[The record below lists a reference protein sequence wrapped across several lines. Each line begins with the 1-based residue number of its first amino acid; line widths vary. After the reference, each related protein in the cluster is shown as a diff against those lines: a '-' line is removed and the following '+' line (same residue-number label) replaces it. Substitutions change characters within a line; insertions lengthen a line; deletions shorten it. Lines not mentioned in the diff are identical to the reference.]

1 MSINILNNEYKIIF
15 WFLKPYRL
23 RVILIFLFL
32 FIYTV
37 LETVSIGAFYPL
49 LNSVLSISSA
59 PMNSGGKVLEF
70 LNFIVKQLPI
80 AEGTIAASIFLLCL
94 VVGSTLFG
102 FFAESFATWYR
113 YKLFADFLNKVYHK
127 LLNNQYRFF
136 LEKKQ
141 GDLLYIGMNASQS
154 VGEMLL
160 YFPKVGV
167 EFFRLLT
174 LTIFLLTISLKIT
187 LTVFGFMS
195 LFGLMVHYLSVKAIY
210 PIAVNLQNVQSEVT
224 AVFSESIAGI
234 KLIKI
239 IDNFKFWYNRFSNQS
254 HKARMLLTRN
264 VVYGYIPVRLI
275 LIVGV
280 SSIVV
285 SIIYVRQHSPEQV
298 TSFLPIIAI
307 YVLALQRLMPSISSI
322 GKYWMGLKELSPRL
336 ETTYKVLTDSE
347 YLIKDG
353 KKNFSGLKN
362 DIRLENI
369 SFSYPTKEVI
379 LKNVTITILKEQTI
393 AIVGESGAG
402 KSTLAD
408 LLVRL
413 YAPKSGKI
421 LVDGVN
427 YLEFSQSSWLRHI
440 GMVTQDTFIFNASVK
455 ENIRMGKPDATDD
468 AVVEVAKNAHAHQFI
483 MELPEHYN
491 TVVGDR
497 GIKLSGGQR
506 QRIAIAR
513 AIIRNPDILILD
525 EATSSLDNISEKIV
539 QKALQEAMKNKT
551 TIIIAHRLST
561 IEYADRI
568 IVMKNGEVIEDGIHE
583 GLLQQQGYYYNLYRK
598 QKESN

>member
-1 MSINILNNEYKIIF
+1 MNNEYKIIF

-32 FIYTV
+32 FIYTI

-49 LNSVLSISSA
+49 LNDVLSISST

-70 LNFIVKQLPI
+70 LNFIVKRLPI
-80 AEGTIAASIFLLCL
+80 AEGTTAASVFLLFL

-113 YKLFADFLNKVYHK
+113 YKLHADFLNKVYHK

-195 LFGLMVHYLSVKAIY
+195 LFGLMIHYLSVKVIY

-239 IDNFKFWYNRFSNQS
+239 IDNFKFWYNRFRDQS
-254 HKARMLLTRN
+254 HKTRMLLTRN

-275 LIVGV
+275 LIIGV

-347 YLIKDG
+347 YLIEDG

-369 SFSYPTKEVI
+369 SFSYPTKEDI

-413 YAPKSGKI
+413 YAPESGKI
-421 LVDGVN
+421 LVDEVN

-455 ENIRMGKPDATDD
+455 ENIRMGKPDATDVE
-468 AVVEVAKNAHAHQFI
+468 VVEAAKNAHAHQFI

-598 QKESN
+598 QKESS

>member
-1 MSINILNNEYKIIF
+1 MNNEYKIIF

-32 FIYTV
+32 FIYTI

-49 LNSVLSISSA
+49 LNNVLSISST
-59 PMNSGGKVLEF
+59 PMNSGGKILEF
-70 LNFIVKQLPI
+70 LNFIVKRLPI
-80 AEGTIAASIFLLCL
+80 AEGTIAASVFLLCL

-195 LFGLMVHYLSVKAIY
+195 LFGLMIHYLSVKAIY
-210 PIAVNLQNVQSEVT
+210 PIAVNLQNVQSELT

-254 HKARMLLTRN
+254 HKARMLLTKN

-275 LIVGV
+275 LIIGV

-347 YLIKDG
+347 YLIEDG

-369 SFSYPTKEVI
+369 SFSYPTKEDI

-402 KSTLAD
+402 KSTLSD

-413 YAPKSGKI
+413 YEPESGKI

-468 AVVEVAKNAHAHQFI
+468 EVVEAAKNAHAHQFI
-483 MELPEHYN
+483 MELPERYN

-598 QKESN
+598 QKESS

>member
-1 MSINILNNEYKIIF
+1 MNNEYKIIF

-32 FIYTV
+32 FIYTI

-49 LNSVLSISSA
+49 LNNVLSISST
-59 PMNSGGKVLEF
+59 PMNSGGKILEF
-70 LNFIVKQLPI
+70 LNFIVKRLPI
-80 AEGTIAASIFLLCL
+80 AEGTIAASVFLLCL

-113 YKLFADFLNKVYHK
+113 YKLFSDFLNKVYHK

-239 IDNFKFWYNRFSNQS
+239 IDNFKFWYNRFRDQT
-254 HKARMLLTRN
+254 HKTRMLLTRN

-275 LIVGV
+275 LIIGV

-285 SIIYVRQHSPEQV
+285 SIIYVRQHSPEQL

-347 YLIKDG
+347 YLIEDG

-369 SFSYPTKEVI
+369 SFSYPTKEDI

-402 KSTLAD
+402 KSTMAD

-413 YAPKSGKI
+413 YEPESGKI

-468 AVVEVAKNAHAHQFI
+468 EVVEAAKNAHAHQFI
-483 MELPEHYN
+483 MELPEHYK

-598 QKESN
+598 QKESS

>member
-1 MSINILNNEYKIIF
+1 MNNEYKIIF

-32 FIYTV
+32 FIYTI

-49 LNSVLSISSA
+49 LNNVLSISST

-70 LNFIVKQLPI
+70 LNFIVKRLPI
-80 AEGTIAASIFLLCL
+80 AEGIIAASIFLLCL

-187 LTVFGFMS
+187 LTIFGFMS

-254 HKARMLLTRN
+254 HKARMLLTKN

-280 SSIVV
+280 SSVVV
-285 SIIYVRQHSPEQV
+285 SIIYVRQRSPEQL

-307 YVLALQRLMPSISSI
+307 YVLALQRLMPSVSSI

-347 YLIKDG
+347 YLIDDG

-369 SFSYPTKEVI
+369 SFSYPTKEDI

-413 YAPKSGKI
+413 YEPESGKI

-468 AVVEVAKNAHAHQFI
+468 EVVEAAKNAHAHQFI
-483 MELPEHYN
+483 MELPEHYK

-598 QKESN
+598 QKESS